1 LLQFLQKK
9 SRVPSDS
16 IKIFETSWS
25 QSSKEI
31 SEVRHNV
38 FVVEQSVPS
47 EIEMD
52 GKDSDCIHFLALE
65 KSKPIGAARLQKYGK
80 IERVSV
86 LREYRSKGIGTA
98 IMKRVI
104 ESAMDLNVEKIY
116 LHSQMDSKIF
126 YQRLGFIELG
136 QIFYEANIIHFLAL
150 EKSKPIGAARLQK
163 YGKIERV
170 SVLREYRSKGIGTAI
185 MKRVIESAMDL
196 NVEKIYLHSQ
206 MDSKIFYQQLGFI
219 ELGQIFYEA
228 NIPHIEMILK

>member
-1 LLQFLQKK
+1 M
-9 SRVPSDS
+9 PGDS
-16 IKIFETSWS
+16 IKIQATSWS

-31 SEVRHNV
+31 SEVRHKV
-38 FVVEQSVPS
+38 FVVEQSIPP

-52 GKDSDCIHFLALE
+52 GKDSDCIHFLAL
-65 KSKPIGAARLQKYGK
+65 KQSKPIGAARLQKYGK

-104 ESAMDLNVEKIY
+104 ETAKNLNVEKVY

-136 QIFYEANIIHFLAL
+136 QIFF
-150 EKSKPIGAARLQK
+150 
-163 YGKIERV
+163 
-170 SVLREYRSKGIGTAI
+170 
-185 MKRVIESAMDL
+185 
-196 NVEKIYLHSQ
+196 
-206 MDSKIFYQQLGFI
+206 
-219 ELGQIFYEA
+219 EA

>member
-1 LLQFLQKK
+1 MGLLQFLQKK

-86 LREYRSKGIGTA
+86 CLLYTSDVADDSLRVDRGGGGTST
-98 IMKRVI
+98 IKNKRHAQRVLACAAHQNRVGPEGWQI
-104 ESAMDLNVEKIY
+104 RNNSD
-116 LHSQMDSKIF
+116 SQ
-126 YQRLGFIELG
+126 
-136 QIFYEANIIHFLAL
+136 
-150 EKSKPIGAARLQK
+150 
-163 YGKIERV
+163 
-170 SVLREYRSKGIGTAI
+170 
-185 MKRVIESAMDL
+185 
-196 NVEKIYLHSQ
+196 
-206 MDSKIFYQQLGFI
+206 
-219 ELGQIFYEA
+219 
-228 NIPHIEMILK
+228 

>member
-1 LLQFLQKK
+1 
-9 SRVPSDS
+9 VPSDS

-31 SEVRHNV
+31 SKVRHNV

-136 QIFYEANIIHFLAL
+136 QIFYEANI
-150 EKSKPIGAARLQK
+150 
-163 YGKIERV
+163 
-170 SVLREYRSKGIGTAI
+170 
-185 MKRVIESAMDL
+185 
-196 NVEKIYLHSQ
+196 
-206 MDSKIFYQQLGFI
+206 
-219 ELGQIFYEA
+219 
-228 NIPHIEMILK
+228 PHIEMILK

>member
-1 LLQFLQKK
+1 M
-9 SRVPSDS
+9 
-16 IKIFETSWS
+16 
-25 QSSKEI
+25 
-31 SEVRHNV
+31 

-86 LREYRSKGIGTA
+86 LREHRSKGIGTA

-104 ESAMDLNVEKIY
+104 ESAKDLNVEKIY

-136 QIFYEANIIHFLAL
+136 QIFF
-150 EKSKPIGAARLQK
+150 
-163 YGKIERV
+163 
-170 SVLREYRSKGIGTAI
+170 
-185 MKRVIESAMDL
+185 
-196 NVEKIYLHSQ
+196 
-206 MDSKIFYQQLGFI
+206 
-219 ELGQIFYEA
+219 EA

>member
-1 LLQFLQKK
+1 MLQFLQKK

-86 LREYRSKGIGTA
+86 LREYRTKGIGTA
-98 IMKRVI
+98 IMKMVI
-104 ESAMDLNVEKIY
+104 EKARNMDIEKIY
-116 LHSQMDSKIF
+116 LHSQMDSK
-126 YQRLGFIELG
+126 
-136 QIFYEANIIHFLAL
+136 N
-150 EKSKPIGAARLQK
+150 
-163 YGKIERV
+163 
-170 SVLREYRSKGIGTAI
+170 
-185 MKRVIESAMDL
+185 
-196 NVEKIYLHSQ
+196 
-206 MDSKIFYQQLGFI
+206 FYQQLGFFQHG
-219 ELGQIFYEA
+219 EIFFEA
-228 NIPHIEMILK
+228 DKPHIEMILK

>member
-1 LLQFLQKK
+1 
-9 SRVPSDS
+9 VPSDS

-86 LREYRSKGIGTA
+86 LREYRS
-98 IMKRVI
+98 
-104 ESAMDLNVEKIY
+104 
-116 LHSQMDSKIF
+116 
-126 YQRLGFIELG
+126 
-136 QIFYEANIIHFLAL
+136 
-150 EKSKPIGAARLQK
+150 
-163 YGKIERV
+163 
-170 SVLREYRSKGIGTAI
+170 
-185 MKRVIESAMDL
+185 
-196 NVEKIYLHSQ
+196 
-206 MDSKIFYQQLGFI
+206 
-219 ELGQIFYEA
+219 
-228 NIPHIEMILK
+228 

>member
-1 LLQFLQKK
+1 
-9 SRVPSDS
+9 
-16 IKIFETSWS
+16 
-25 QSSKEI
+25 
-31 SEVRHNV
+31 V

-52 GKDSDCIHFLALE
+52 GKDSDCIHFLALK

-104 ESAMDLNVEKIY
+104 ETAKNLNVEKVY

-126 YQRLGFIELG
+126 YQKLGFIELG
-136 QIFYEANIIHFLAL
+136 QIFF
-150 EKSKPIGAARLQK
+150 
-163 YGKIERV
+163 
-170 SVLREYRSKGIGTAI
+170 
-185 MKRVIESAMDL
+185 
-196 NVEKIYLHSQ
+196 
-206 MDSKIFYQQLGFI
+206 
-219 ELGQIFYEA
+219 EA

>member
-1 LLQFLQKK
+1 MLQFLQKK

-16 IKIFETSWS
+16 IKIFKTSWS

-104 ESAMDLNVEKIY
+104 ESAMDLSVEKIY

-136 QIFYEANIIHFLAL
+136 QIFF
-150 EKSKPIGAARLQK
+150 
-163 YGKIERV
+163 
-170 SVLREYRSKGIGTAI
+170 
-185 MKRVIESAMDL
+185 
-196 NVEKIYLHSQ
+196 
-206 MDSKIFYQQLGFI
+206 
-219 ELGQIFYEA
+219 EA

>member
-1 LLQFLQKK
+1 M
-9 SRVPSDS
+9 
-16 IKIFETSWS
+16 
-25 QSSKEI
+25 
-31 SEVRHNV
+31 

-52 GKDSDCIHFLALE
+52 GKDSDCIHFLALK

-104 ESAMDLNVEKIY
+104 ESAKDLNVEKIY

-136 QIFYEANIIHFLAL
+136 QIFYEANI
-150 EKSKPIGAARLQK
+150 
-163 YGKIERV
+163 
-170 SVLREYRSKGIGTAI
+170 
-185 MKRVIESAMDL
+185 
-196 NVEKIYLHSQ
+196 
-206 MDSKIFYQQLGFI
+206 
-219 ELGQIFYEA
+219 
-228 NIPHIEMILK
+228 PHIEMILK

>member
-1 LLQFLQKK
+1 MGLLQFLQKK

-104 ESAMDLNVEKIY
+104 ESAKNLNVEKVY

-136 QIFYEANIIHFLAL
+136 QIFF
-150 EKSKPIGAARLQK
+150 
-163 YGKIERV
+163 
-170 SVLREYRSKGIGTAI
+170 
-185 MKRVIESAMDL
+185 
-196 NVEKIYLHSQ
+196 
-206 MDSKIFYQQLGFI
+206 
-219 ELGQIFYEA
+219 EA

>member
-1 LLQFLQKK
+1 M
-9 SRVPSDS
+9 PSDS
-16 IKIFETSWS
+16 IKIFETTWN

-31 SEVRHNV
+31 SEVRYNV
-38 FVVEQSVPS
+38 FVIEQSVPS

-136 QIFYEANIIHFLAL
+136 QIFF
-150 EKSKPIGAARLQK
+150 
-163 YGKIERV
+163 
-170 SVLREYRSKGIGTAI
+170 
-185 MKRVIESAMDL
+185 
-196 NVEKIYLHSQ
+196 
-206 MDSKIFYQQLGFI
+206 
-219 ELGQIFYEA
+219 EA

>member
-1 LLQFLQKK
+1 
-9 SRVPSDS
+9 VPSDS

-31 SEVRHNV
+31 SEVRYNV

-52 GKDSDCIHFLALE
+52 GKDSDCIHFLALK

-104 ESAMDLNVEKIY
+104 ETAKNLNVEKVY

-136 QIFYEANIIHFLAL
+136 QIFF
-150 EKSKPIGAARLQK
+150 
-163 YGKIERV
+163 
-170 SVLREYRSKGIGTAI
+170 
-185 MKRVIESAMDL
+185 
-196 NVEKIYLHSQ
+196 
-206 MDSKIFYQQLGFI
+206 
-219 ELGQIFYEA
+219 EA

>member
-1 LLQFLQKK
+1 M
-9 SRVPSDS
+9 PSDS
-16 IKIFETSWS
+16 IKIFETTWN

-31 SEVRHNV
+31 SEVRYNV
-38 FVVEQSVPS
+38 FVIEQSVPS

-86 LREYRSKGIGTA
+86 LREYRSKGTGTA

-104 ESAMDLNVEKIY
+104 ETAKNLNVEKIY

-136 QIFYEANIIHFLAL
+136 QIFF
-150 EKSKPIGAARLQK
+150 
-163 YGKIERV
+163 
-170 SVLREYRSKGIGTAI
+170 
-185 MKRVIESAMDL
+185 
-196 NVEKIYLHSQ
+196 
-206 MDSKIFYQQLGFI
+206 
-219 ELGQIFYEA
+219 EA

>member
-1 LLQFLQKK
+1 MGLLQFLQKK
-9 SRVPSDS
+9 SRVQSDS

-136 QIFYEANIIHFLAL
+136 QIFYEANI
-150 EKSKPIGAARLQK
+150 
-163 YGKIERV
+163 
-170 SVLREYRSKGIGTAI
+170 
-185 MKRVIESAMDL
+185 
-196 NVEKIYLHSQ
+196 
-206 MDSKIFYQQLGFI
+206 
-219 ELGQIFYEA
+219 
-228 NIPHIEMILK
+228 PHIEMILK